1 MKNKLQALFNSTLAL
16 TQLRVVAAY
25 RVTYAPEQSER
36 PELPI
41 QVYTIVGNPK
51 KLAWRSQAG
60 NKLFTALMPRR
71 NRFASFRA
79 DRTLSVNFAG
89 WRILSPAQAVSY
101 RKTLTTVAA

>member
-1 MKNKLQALFNSTLAL
+1 MKNKLQNMFNSALSLA
-16 TQLRVVAAY
+16 QLRVVAAY
-25 RVTYAPEQSER
+25 RVTYAPEQSQR

-51 KLAWRSQAG
+51 RLAWRSKAG

-71 NRFASFRA
+71 NTFASFRA

-89 WRILSPAQAVSY
+89 WRILSPKQAASY
-101 RKTLTTVAA
+101 RKTLATAAA